1 MPVGV
6 YKSKRGKILY
16 LTGNKIAELLRAA
29 VREIRPDTSKEELKR
44 YSAHSL
50 RVWACVLLD
59 EAGKSPEYIKKRL
72 RWLGDSFRMY
82 LRDTSVIQHQH
93 VDALQA
99 ASQEV
104 LELISALPEDVIA
117 LSTMTDGTADPNMS
131 EYADEM
137 D

>member
-1 MPVGV
+1 
-6 YKSKRGKILY
+6 
-16 LTGNKIAELLRAA
+16 
-29 VREIRPDTSKEELKR
+29 
-44 YSAHSL
+44 
-50 RVWACVLLD
+50 
-59 EAGKSPEYIKKRL
+59 
-72 RWLGDSFRMY
+72 MY

-93 VDALQA
+93 VDALRA